1 MRPALM
7 MMRTREHGTVQ
18 GEGKRLMMA
27 IEPSSARARCGV
39 RSRGGE
45 MGRGAW
51 IGRASV
57 GAQTRYVVRD
67 ADARELRARDNMMRV
82 NAYLTFKR

>member
-1 MRPALM
+1 
-7 MMRTREHGTVQ
+7 
-18 GEGKRLMMA
+18 
-27 IEPSSARARCGV
+27 
-39 RSRGGE
+39 